1 MTNQDEIWFSVW
13 EKIRAFAVTWH
24 NNEIEKANV
33 ETLGKR
39 KTELYNEFQKAL
51 SLAEKPLYCEMCKNQ
66 TPKGF
71 FKTIPICGDCYLRV
85 IEDYEKQISDLKS
98 EKNSNIENAK
108 QRIYS
113 KFNHFKPST
122 KFIIGKIID
131 EELKKELKK

>member
-1 MTNQDEIWFSVW
+1 MTNQDEIDKEVICFCCENLKHNCFCN
-13 EKIRAFAVTWH
+13 EKKKLHYVPYKKVK
-24 NNEIEKANV
+24 E
-33 ETLGKR
+33 
-39 KTELYNEFQKAL
+39 AL
-51 SLAEKPLYCEMCKNQ
+51 SLTEKQLYCEMCKDQ
-66 TPKGF
+66 KPKGF